1 MKYFKFYFVTSIIVG
16 ILQIIDGVILA
27 SSSDIGV
34 INIAVALLEMLWVIF
49 SIIAIIKV
57 NKSKYVP
64 ITYVAYNL
72 LGWCYGAYLSF
83 HALNTEQSIM
93 PLWFAVFGL
102 CFGCYFAT
110 VSYLALKQHGVIN
123 A

>member
-16 ILQIIDGVILA
+16 ILQIIDGVILV

-34 INIAVALLEMLWVIF
+34 INIVVSLFEMLWVIF

-57 NKSKYVP
+57 KKSKYVP
-64 ITYVAYNL
+64 LTYIAYNL

-83 HALNTEQSIM
+83 NSQNTEQLIL
-93 PLWFAVFGL
+93 PLWFAIFGL

-110 VSYLALKQHGVIN
+110 ASYLALKQHD
-123 A
+123 ATSA